1 VAEGEKI
8 TKQRELLQMA
18 VKSCS
23 HHSFSLKRDTLH
35 STHF

>member
-1 VAEGEKI
+1 VAEGEEK

-23 HHSFSLKRDTLH
+23 EHSFSLK
-35 STHF
+35 